1 MADQH
6 PKVLG
11 KYEILSVLGRGGM
24 GIVYQARDPIIG
36 RLVAIKTI
44 SATQGVPEDEL
55 RQRLQME
62 AQSAGRLQH
71 PNIAT
76 LYDFGTHDE
85 LSYIVLEY
93 VEGTDLQKVID
104 DQLLLT
110 LPQKLDLLIQI
121 ANGLAYAHEFG
132 VVHRDMK
139 PGNVRVSPKGIA
151 KIIDF
156 GLARF
161 DSTRLTRTGFMTGTI
176 AYMSPERIHGETG
189 PSDDVF
195 ALGTIGYELMTYRRA
210 FSGST
215 PPEVMMKIISQSPPP
230 PSTFVKVPPSLDA
243 IIMKGMARDV
253 ADRYQSA
260 ADYAEAIEEFRT
272 TDEYR
277 EFLRAE
283 GTTDSGVNR
292 RSRATQIP
300 FLAPPTT
307 DSLRTPDSA
316 KTVAAGTEGAVSRAE
331 GSAPTQVTSS
341 SAAPTRITASISDA
355 PTTLVETHPG
365 MAAPTVVERRPDAGR
380 PKWIVPA
387 AAAAVIIAA
396 AGGYYAMSSRS
407 APPPTSTKPA
417 LTATAAQPVTPAAT
431 VTVSG
436 TPTEV
441 EVQRRLLASLR
452 EEVSGLELNALE
464 KDGLRKSDSF
474 AQLADEK
481 NAQRDF
487 EAGTKLLD
495 DAIVTLRSV
504 RDDHYHRL
512 TAAPPKQVAEV
523 APHPVATPTSR
534 PADPVPPV
542 AKPVAQAPK
551 PVEQPVTQPPPN
563 IPREQPP
570 QPETPRLSRDEVQRQ
585 VTDFVGRIARAYE
598 TKDAGFFRSHDGSFS
613 DAKETAIR
621 NSPSVKVEM
630 RVESIDLTGT
640 DRARVVVQ
648 RTDTFGPRM
657 PPGVQRIAYSLQRA
671 GDSWR
676 IVASERP

>member
-24 GIVYQARDPIIG
+24 GIVYKAKDPIIG

-93 VEGTDLQKVID
+93 VEGNDLQQIID
-104 DQLLLT
+104 NQLQLT
-110 LPQKLDLLIQI
+110 LPQKLDLLVQI
-121 ANGLAYAHEFG
+121 AHGLAYAHEFG

-139 PGNVRVSPKGIA
+139 PSNVRVSPKGIA

-210 FSGST
+210 FTGST
-215 PPEVMMKIISQSPPP
+215 PPEVMMKIISSSPPP
-230 PSTFVKVPPSLDA
+230 PSTFVKIPATLDA
-243 IIMKGMARDV
+243 IVMKGMARDV
-253 ADRYQSA
+253 ADRYQTA
-260 ADYAEAIEEFRT
+260 AEYAEAIEEFRL

-277 EFLRAE
+277 EFLKAS
-283 GTTDSGVNR
+283 GITDSGMHR
-292 RSRATQIP
+292 RSRASDMP
-300 FLAPPTT
+300 LFASPPT
-307 DSLRTPDSA
+307 DSMPAPDA
-316 KTVAAGTEGAVSRAE
+316 AATVTAGTSAMSRANAA
-331 GSAPTQVTSS
+331 APTQVT
-341 SAAPTRITASISDA
+341 AVSDA
-355 PTTLVETHPG
+355 PTTIVDATQPGIAAATVIEPRPVE
-365 MAAPTVVERRPDAGR
+365 ASRRS
-380 PKWIVPA
+380 WVVPA
-387 AAAAVIIAA
+387 AAAVLVVLL
-396 AGGYYAMSSRS
+396 AGGYFAMSSRTPS
-407 APPPTSTKPA
+407 PAGPTPGTGSTTSP
-417 LTATAAQPVTPAAT
+417 QPVASATT
-431 VTVSG
+431 VTVAPPSA
-436 TPTEV
+436 PTEV

-452 EEVSGLELNALE
+452 DEVSGLQLNSLE
-464 KDGLRKSDSF
+464 KDGLKKADSF

-481 NAQRDF
+481 SAQRDF
-487 EAGTKLLD
+487 EATARLLD
-495 DAIVTLRSV
+495 DAIGTLRTV

-512 TAAPPKQVAEV
+512 TAAPAPKQVTTPA
-523 APHPVATPTSR
+523 APNREAS
-534 PADPVPPV
+534 PAPERRVPE
-542 AKPVAQAPK
+542 APK
-551 PVEQPVTQPPPN
+551 PAQQPARPVEGPAPMPVQPG
-563 IPREQPP
+563 PREQPA
-570 QPETPRLSRDEVQRQ
+570 QPETPKVSREDVQRQ
-585 VTDFVGRIARAYE
+585 VNDFIAKVAHAYE
-598 TKDAGFFRSHDGSFS
+598 SKDASFFRSHDANFT
-613 DAKETAIR
+613 DAKENAIR
-621 NSPSVKVEM
+621 NSPSVSVEM
-630 RVESIDLTGT
+630 RVQSIDVTGT

-657 PPGVQRIAYSLQRA
+657 PPGVQRLAYTLQRS

-676 IVASERP
+676 IVSIERP